1 MLQEQYESTLILD
14 NERHLFIRLFKEND
28 LSRKKIRPF
37 RILSGSL
44 HYFRVL
50 PQSWP
55 DRIEKM
61 KKAGLNTIETY
72 IPWNLHEPEMGT
84 YKFTEGLTDLVSFLK
99 LVHQHQMFTI
109 IRPSGYIC
117 AEWEWGGLP
126 SWLLQDDH
134 MRVRS
139 THPNFLK
146 ALRNYYSILLPIL
159 SEHQYNRHGQG
170 SIIAF
175 QIENEYGGY
184 GDDKNYLEAIRS
196 IYSEYYLNELF
207 FTSDNRFDLAKG
219 ALDDV
224 WATVNFQRNVKENID
239 KLVEFRPMHHLMI
252 SEYWTGWFDYWGGTH
267 QTGQNGEYSAKD
279 FEQDLEEILLN
290 SKYEISLN
298 FYMFF
303 GGTNFGFTSGGHH
316 FPTAKYS
323 PLVTSYDYDA
333 PLSEAGDP
341 TDKYF
346 IIQNVIKK
354 FYEQNP
360 NLIIYNHERAI
371 DDKFEI
377 IKPSISKKGA
387 LGKINIYGSKT
398 FEQILNDDILTKK
411 YSVHNGPLNMEQVK
425 AENQTIGDILVFF
438 NEKNILKSPITLTND
453 HIKSEFIA
461 LRRHKKTVSIG
472 ICRCSDQALL
482 TDTSIQHISSLT
494 YDEFQKLSIDHSST
508 PSPNESRKSS
518 TITDEILATTTDLK
532 TVPIKHKA
540 IIVQHKPL
548 IHKRSTSPNRDSGYI
563 ETDGTNTSMLTDR
576 SVISNSHTKH
586 RSKASLEK
594 SEDESTDT
602 HKSLDSLQQS
612 ITKTTSEPIKK
623 KPSGLIYSLQKRDKH
638 VPNQTDLPVQTV
650 TDACFIYRREVVK
663 PDANTDDENSAIIQR
678 GREIAYEAANT
689 PAIPSSM
696 PNYSRDQIRELYGEL
711 DNKTRRLQEDEYTLH
726 SPMTPI
732 ESPASPKFDTNIH
745 SMPPMTSN
753 MVDSDSLVDLDDGTT
768 TSYYSAKESRID
780 TTNHSTLS
788 LGSDETISP
797 LHQNLIRDDIINNFI
812 SPEDNYYF
820 DALASPSHT
829 NQQTSSSSS
838 VTTAADKQNLL
849 IDNLTNLLEEI
860 ETFNHTSHQLLS
872 RVDEESSHLSH
883 EEEESS
889 NTIDRV
895 ITVIDDVHQYN
906 QIESIDSMNNL
917 LFVYDDI
924 DAEQL
929 DSSIDNLVEIV
940 HTIHQ
945 APVVINN
952 LLFVYDETMTPSD
965 SESKTILNG
974 SNEWSYDNLMN
985 HQDETD
991 NLGFVVHEALTSKLQ
1006 KPTTYEQ
1013 THGSEESTTDNSGFV
1028 VQEALTSKL
1037 QKPTKCEQ
1045 THESEEST
1053 TDNLGFV
1060 VHEALTSKLEKPPKY
1075 EQMHGNEE
1083 STTDNLGFVVQ
1094 EALTSKLQKPTK
1106 YEQTHGNEELMI
1118 DNLGFVVQEAVT
1130 SKLQKPTKYEQ
1141 THGSEESTTDNLGFV
1156 VHEAL
1161 TSKLQKPTKYEQTHG
1176 SEESTTDTDSLT
1188 ALVHNVLSSKLQKPM
1203 KPVIYETVEPTAE
1216 NDKRITVVDAAP
1228 TTNFKKL
1235 MTVKSTAELDQSVPR
1250 EAYSEFIDDSLLDT
1264 SIPEDLEKSTDGYNQ
1279 ESISLNDEQTDGTH
1293 TSEIL
1298 TYEIGQPNQQSTTF
1312 PVTNLFQIVSDSL
1325 LAGSNYHWNKN
1336 NFELN
1341 ITHQPEYDEEIYEE
1355 YGYRRTT
1362 TDSSS
1367 NEIVDRHEEL
1377 CRRYSSSCKQYQTTA
1392 TKLDNEIDQ
1401 FEKDLIEQKPQL
1413 PSPTSDVTSEELITT
1428 IERIVDMRDV
1438 SATNRNETDDY
1449 CSTITVR
1456 RQPDDYGKYGFDF
1469 EELYDGK
1476 IQISNILDE
1485 NYCAFLTTRNLSKSP
1500 LVEESKYIGR
1510 V

>member
-1 MLQEQYESTLILD
+1 
-14 NERHLFIRLFKEND
+14 
-28 LSRKKIRPF
+28 
-37 RILSGSL
+37 
-44 HYFRVL
+44 
-50 PQSWP
+50 
-55 DRIEKM
+55 M
-61 KKAGLNTIETY
+61 KL
-72 IPWNLHEPEMGT
+72 
-84 YKFTEGLTDLVSFLK
+84 
-99 LVHQHQMFTI
+99 
-109 IRPSGYIC
+109 
-117 AEWEWGGLP
+117 
-126 SWLLQDDH
+126 
-134 MRVRS
+134 
-139 THPNFLK
+139 
-146 ALRNYYSILLPIL
+146 
-159 SEHQYNRHGQG
+159 
-170 SIIAF
+170 
-175 QIENEYGGY
+175 IEN
-184 GDDKNYLEAIRS
+184 R
-196 IYSEYYLNELF
+196 
-207 FTSDNRFDLAKG
+207 R
-219 ALDDV
+219 
-224 WATVNFQRNVKENID
+224 
-239 KLVEFRPMHHLMI
+239 
-252 SEYWTGWFDYWGGTH
+252 
-267 QTGQNGEYSAKD
+267 
-279 FEQDLEEILLN
+279 
-290 SKYEISLN
+290 
-298 FYMFF
+298 
-303 GGTNFGFTSGGHH
+303 
-316 FPTAKYS
+316 
-323 PLVTSYDYDA
+323 
-333 PLSEAGDP
+333 
-341 TDKYF
+341 
-346 IIQNVIKK
+346 
-354 FYEQNP
+354 
-360 NLIIYNHERAI
+360 
-371 DDKFEI
+371 
-377 IKPSISKKGA
+377 
-387 LGKINIYGSKT
+387 
-398 FEQILNDDILTKK
+398 
-411 YSVHNGPLNMEQVK
+411 
-425 AENQTIGDILVFF
+425 DILVFF

-726 SPMTPI
+726 SPVSNSSHEKHQWKLASPKNAKKLSSCPMPKFRLEKPADNDEALLMAAYLSTGITNPRMKPNIPIDSFHTVMMNASAKVNEWAHNNEIYLAPVSKSMISNNFHATTDNHSTMNPTPLLFDVHFNIKQSAGTPTDNNSNRPTFLEFIEQESISHTNQPTESNEQNRRILKRQSNTTDTISSSPDLNDIALETTPSTPGSCGMYLEPYMRDGYDLPCLDHNIRDSSWQHSDHDDVDDATLSLKTMTPI

-1485 NYCAFLTTRNLSKSP
+1485 NYCHNMNIGDEIIGINNDRTFKTREECQQVFDSLWKNGHENIPITVIKSVHIP
-1500 LVEESKYIGR
+1500 IVQGK
-1510 V
+1510 

>member
-1 MLQEQYESTLILD
+1 
-14 NERHLFIRLFKEND
+14 
-28 LSRKKIRPF
+28 
-37 RILSGSL
+37 
-44 HYFRVL
+44 
-50 PQSWP
+50 
-55 DRIEKM
+55 M
-61 KKAGLNTIETY
+61 KL
-72 IPWNLHEPEMGT
+72 
-84 YKFTEGLTDLVSFLK
+84 
-99 LVHQHQMFTI
+99 
-109 IRPSGYIC
+109 
-117 AEWEWGGLP
+117 
-126 SWLLQDDH
+126 
-134 MRVRS
+134 
-139 THPNFLK
+139 
-146 ALRNYYSILLPIL
+146 
-159 SEHQYNRHGQG
+159 
-170 SIIAF
+170 
-175 QIENEYGGY
+175 IEN
-184 GDDKNYLEAIRS
+184 R
-196 IYSEYYLNELF
+196 
-207 FTSDNRFDLAKG
+207 R
-219 ALDDV
+219 
-224 WATVNFQRNVKENID
+224 
-239 KLVEFRPMHHLMI
+239 
-252 SEYWTGWFDYWGGTH
+252 
-267 QTGQNGEYSAKD
+267 
-279 FEQDLEEILLN
+279 
-290 SKYEISLN
+290 
-298 FYMFF
+298 
-303 GGTNFGFTSGGHH
+303 
-316 FPTAKYS
+316 
-323 PLVTSYDYDA
+323 
-333 PLSEAGDP
+333 
-341 TDKYF
+341 
-346 IIQNVIKK
+346 
-354 FYEQNP
+354 
-360 NLIIYNHERAI
+360 
-371 DDKFEI
+371 
-377 IKPSISKKGA
+377 
-387 LGKINIYGSKT
+387 
-398 FEQILNDDILTKK
+398 
-411 YSVHNGPLNMEQVK
+411 
-425 AENQTIGDILVFF
+425 DILVFF

-726 SPMTPI
+726 SPVSNSSHEKHQWKLASPKNAKKLSSCPMPKFRLEKPADNDEALLMAAYLSTGITNPRMKPNIPIDSFHTVMMNASAKVNEWAHNNEIYLAPVSKSMISNNFHATTDNHSTMNPTPLLFDVHFNIKQSAGTPTDNNSNRPTFLEFIEQESISHTNQPTESNEQNRRILKRQSNTTDTISSSPDLNDIALETTPSTPGSCGMYLEPYMRDGYDLPCLDHNIRDSSWQHSDHDDVDDATLSLKTMTPI

-1060 VHEALTSKLEKPPKY
+1060 VHEALTSKL
-1075 EQMHGNEE
+1075 
-1083 STTDNLGFVVQ
+1083 
-1094 EALTSKLQKPTK
+1094 QKPTK
-1106 YEQTHGNEELMI
+1106 YEQT
-1118 DNLGFVVQEAVT
+1118 
-1130 SKLQKPTKYEQ
+1130 
-1141 THGSEESTTDNLGFV
+1141 
-1156 VHEAL
+1156 
-1161 TSKLQKPTKYEQTHG
+1161 
-1176 SEESTTDTDSLT
+1176 
-1188 ALVHNVLSSKLQKPM
+1188 
-1203 KPVIYETVEPTAE
+1203 
-1216 NDKRITVVDAAP
+1216 
-1228 TTNFKKL
+1228 
-1235 MTVKSTAELDQSVPR
+1235 
-1250 EAYSEFIDDSLLDT
+1250 
-1264 SIPEDLEKSTDGYNQ
+1264 
-1279 ESISLNDEQTDGTH
+1279 
-1293 TSEIL
+1293 
-1298 TYEIGQPNQQSTTF
+1298 
-1312 PVTNLFQIVSDSL
+1312 
-1325 LAGSNYHWNKN
+1325 
-1336 NFELN
+1336 
-1341 ITHQPEYDEEIYEE
+1341 
-1355 YGYRRTT
+1355 
-1362 TDSSS
+1362 
-1367 NEIVDRHEEL
+1367 
-1377 CRRYSSSCKQYQTTA
+1377 
-1392 TKLDNEIDQ
+1392 
-1401 FEKDLIEQKPQL
+1401 
-1413 PSPTSDVTSEELITT
+1413 
-1428 IERIVDMRDV
+1428 
-1438 SATNRNETDDY
+1438 
-1449 CSTITVR
+1449 
-1456 RQPDDYGKYGFDF
+1456 
-1469 EELYDGK
+1469 
-1476 IQISNILDE
+1476 
-1485 NYCAFLTTRNLSKSP
+1485 
-1500 LVEESKYIGR
+1500 
-1510 V
+1510 